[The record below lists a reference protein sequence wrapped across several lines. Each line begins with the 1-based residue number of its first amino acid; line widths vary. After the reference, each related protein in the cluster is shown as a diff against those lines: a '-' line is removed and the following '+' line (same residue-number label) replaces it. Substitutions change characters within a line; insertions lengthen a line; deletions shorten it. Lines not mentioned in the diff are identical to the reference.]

1 MDTDFPYKWLVAS
14 PILPKKEDK
23 YGITIGI
30 RLGNDAGT
38 AQEAEL
44 RTTDDKIGALAF
56 LPDTR
61 YYILAETERKRHSV
75 GVDDR

>member
-44 RTTDDKIGALAF
+44 RTTDAKSVLWPFYPTPVI
-56 LPDTR
+56 
-61 YYILAETERKRHSV
+61 HS
-75 GVDDR
+75 G